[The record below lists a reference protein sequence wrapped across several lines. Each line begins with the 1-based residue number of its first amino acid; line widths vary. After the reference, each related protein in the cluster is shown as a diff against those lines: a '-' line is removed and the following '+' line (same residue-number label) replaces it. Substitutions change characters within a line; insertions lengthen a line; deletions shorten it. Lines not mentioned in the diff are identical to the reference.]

1 MKLKIRTGFTLIEL
15 MVVIIIL
22 GVLLLIGMINYLS
35 TIDRA
40 NVSALKLNIS
50 VLRVSAEMYSMDNVL
65 TADTY
70 FNLKNDA
77 ISKKY
82 WKSFENPW
90 TSRADNGLDMI
101 HTMSPSLTD
110 ETFNNAAFL
119 STTSQNTPAAQSDL
133 LGGTVIYCGGD
144 SSDQSSLYKYAIYG
158 ANKSTS
164 SSVLNTLMYEDKVYY
179 LSNG

>member
-15 MVVIIIL
+15 MVVIVIL
-22 GVLLLIGMINYLS
+22 GILLLIGMINYIS

-40 NVSALKLNIS
+40 NVAGVKLNMS
-50 VLRVSAEMYSMDNVL
+50 VLRISAEMYSMDNVL
-65 TADTY
+65 PADTY
-70 FNLKNDA
+70 FNLKNEA

-90 TSRADNGLDMI
+90 TTRVDNGLDMI

-110 ETFNNAAFL
+110 KTFNNAAFL
-119 STTSQNTPAAQSDL
+119 STSSQNTPAAQSDL

-144 SSDQSSLYKYAIYG
+144 SSEQSSLYKYAIYG
-158 ANKSTS
+158 ADKSNS
-164 SSVLNTLMYEDKVYY
+164 SPDLSTLMYEDKVYY